1 MLKTSDFLNKAIV
14 GAGGCLLAL
23 VAALPGTS
31 AADTL
36 SQVKE
41 RGTLLVCHWPQY
53 FGISFEHPRTGELQ
67 GIDIDM
73 SKAFAADLGVKLQ
86 YVKTDFANFMDRLE
100 AGDCDIAMMGSGVT
114 PVRQKRVDFSD
125 PYLRSDIYFITTKSN
140 TALQTVEDLDQPGV
154 VISVQKGTYME
165 PFSRD
170 YFKNATLSIVS
181 KPAEREIEVETGRAD
196 AFATDYPYS
205 QRMLRNVDWARL
217 ISPTTE
223 LKTTDYAYAVRKGD
237 PQWLATV
244 NEFVAR
250 VKQDGRLEQ
259 AARANNLLP
268 IMVKD

>member
-1 MLKTSDFLNKAIV
+1 MLKNKSV
-14 GAGGCLLAL
+14 VTAL
-23 VAALPGTS
+23 VIGVLTIGILSPGVS
-31 AADTL
+31 VADTL
-36 SQVKE
+36 AKVKA
-41 RGTLLVCHWPQY
+41 RGSLLVCHWPQY

-67 GIDIDM
+67 GLDIDM
-73 SKAFAADLGVKLQ
+73 SKAFAKDLGVELK
-86 YVKTDFANFMDRLE
+86 YVKTDFASFMDRLE

-114 PVRQKRVDFSD
+114 PARELRIDFSD
-125 PYLRSDIYFITTKSN
+125 PYLRSDIYFIASKSN
-140 TALQTVEDLDQPGV
+140 KVIQTVEDLDQPGIV
-154 VISVQKGTYME
+154 VSVQKGTYME
-165 PFSRD
+165 PFARS

-181 KPAEREIEVETGRAD
+181 KPSERETEVETGRAD

-244 NEFVAR
+244 NAFVAR

-268 IMVKD
+268 ILVKD

>member
-1 MLKTSDFLNKAIV
+1 MNVLFGSLI
-14 GAGGCLLAL
+14 LL
-23 VAALPGTS
+23 VALGPGT
-31 AADTL
+31 TL
-36 SQVKE
+36 AGTLDAVKA

-53 FGISFEHPRTGELQ
+53 FGISFEHPRTGILQ

-73 SKAFAADLGVKLQ
+73 SKAFADDLGVNLE

-100 AGDCDIAMMGSGVT
+100 AGDCDIAMMGAGVT
-114 PVRQKRVDFSD
+114 PARQERVSFSA
-125 PYLRSDIYFITTKSN
+125 PYLRSDIYFITTKAN
-140 TALQTVEDLDQPGV
+140 TTLQSVEDLDQPGV

-181 KPAEREIEVETGRAD
+181 KPSEREIEVETGRAD

-217 ISPTTE
+217 ISPTKE

-244 NEFVAR
+244 NEFLIR

-268 IMVKD
+268 ILVRD

>member
-1 MLKTSDFLNKAIV
+1 MLKRINFSDKSVCLS
-14 GAGGCLLAL
+14 LLAL
-23 VAALPGTS
+23 LLVMPGIS
-31 AADTL
+31 AANTL
-36 SQVKE
+36 AQVKE
-41 RGTLLVCHWPQY
+41 RGSLLVCHWPQY
-53 FGISFEHPRTGELQ
+53 FGISFEHPRTGEMQ
-67 GIDIDM
+67 GLDIDM
-73 SKAFAADLGVKLQ
+73 SQALAQDLGVKLQ

-114 PVRQKRVDFSD
+114 PARQERVAFSD

-140 TALQTVEDLDQPGV
+140 TTLQTVEDLDQPGI

-165 PFSRD
+165 PFSRE
-170 YFKNATLSIVS
+170 YFKDATLSIVS
-181 KPAEREIEVETGRAD
+181 KPSEREIEVETGRAD

-237 PQWLATV
+237 PAWLATI

-268 IMVKD
+268 ILVKD

>member
-1 MLKTSDFLNKAIV
+1 MLKQNTVLASAFGNLLLTLAAFAYSPAI
-14 GAGGCLLAL
+14 
-23 VAALPGTS
+23 
-31 AADTL
+31 ADTL
-36 SQVKE
+36 SGVKA

-73 SKAFAADLGVKLQ
+73 SKAFAQDLGVKLT

-100 AGDCDIAMMGSGVT
+100 NGDCDIAMMGAGVT
-114 PVRQKRVDFSD
+114 PARQKRIDFSD
-125 PYLRSDIYFITTKSN
+125 PYLRSDIYFITTKTN
-140 TALQTVEDLDQPGV
+140 KALQSVEDLDQPGV
-154 VISVQKGTYME
+154 VIAVQKGTYME
-165 PFSRD
+165 PFARE
-170 YFKNATLSIVS
+170 YFKQASILVVE

-217 ISPTTE
+217 ISPKEE
-223 LKTTDYAYAVRKGD
+223 LKTTDYAYAVRKND

-250 VKQDGRLEQ
+250 IKRDGRLEQ
-259 AARANNLLP
+259 AAQANNLLP
-268 IMVKD
+268 ILIRN

>member
-1 MLKTSDFLNKAIV
+1 MLKQRKIANTLISTLVLAIT
-14 GAGGCLLAL
+14 AW
-23 VAALPGTS
+23 LPNQAS
-31 AADTL
+31 ADTL
-36 SQVKE
+36 AKVKA

-73 SKAFAADLGVKLQ
+73 SQAFAKDLGVKLQ

-100 AGDCDIAMMGSGVT
+100 NGDCDIAMMGSGVT
-114 PVRQKRVDFSD
+114 PARQARIDFSD
-125 PYLRSDIYFITTKSN
+125 PYLRSDIYFITTKTNS
-140 TALQTVEDLDQPGV
+140 TLQSVEDLDQPGV

-165 PFSRD
+165 PFSKEF
-170 YFKNATLSIVS
+170 FKNATLSIVN

-223 LKTTDYAYAVRKGD
+223 LRTTDYAYAVRKGD
-237 PQWLATV
+237 PQWLSTV

-250 VKQDGRLEQ
+250 VKNDGRLEQ
-259 AARANNLLP
+259 AAKANNLLP